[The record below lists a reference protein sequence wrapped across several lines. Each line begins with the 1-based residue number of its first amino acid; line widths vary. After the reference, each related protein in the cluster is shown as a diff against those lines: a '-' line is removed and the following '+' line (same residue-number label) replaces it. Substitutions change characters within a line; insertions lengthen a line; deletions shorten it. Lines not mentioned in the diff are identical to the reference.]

1 MQDLLQCA
9 VRIAEGS
16 SGFGLEQ
23 RRWEALQQLRGAVKK
38 RRGAAWR
45 FFRENGGWNGGFS
58 MI

>member
-45 FFRENGGWNGGFS
+45 FLGKMVDG
-58 MI
+58 MVDLV